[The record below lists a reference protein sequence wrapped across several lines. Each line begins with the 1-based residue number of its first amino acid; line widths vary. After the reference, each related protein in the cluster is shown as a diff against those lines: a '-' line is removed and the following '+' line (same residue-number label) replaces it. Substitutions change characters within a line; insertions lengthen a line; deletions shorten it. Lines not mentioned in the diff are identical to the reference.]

1 MSLVGCPNIHS
12 IKVEIGYEHPVSMR
26 WLKDVLLA
34 SPKLEILHMTLPR
47 HRNGISFRCDGLG
60 VYNLCVQPG
69 ETLSSLKELV
79 YEART
84 LYGRLDLQS
93 FSIPASFF
101 NWSKIRH
108 LELRGLPMFHLI
120 RSLDDQILNLQ
131 TLKLEFCSM
140 PSHQMPNVEKL
151 TILHKFLS
159 NVRGLETL
167 VLHND
172 TPHVPISAL
181 AIHGDTLKHL
191 SIRYP
196 NFRAPS
202 DRSTYA
208 AGPWTAQE
216 LDRLNRS
223 CPHISHLTLD
233 IPISDHIISSIDPP
247 DRPSHR
253 NNLRPYRYLTAL
265 AQFPQLRTATLYP
278 TFLDN
283 LGIPPPTISTDK
295 NLVRTL
301 FLHLRAH
308 KVGVPFEQLEL
319 ILNSSQQNPSS
330 PRNHFPPRSSRPALL
345 FTCTVDA
352 DGDAVVEYDKSVKW
366 DGWEEYF
373 EWNRDGVGEP
383 SIW

>member
-1 MSLVGCPNIHS
+1 MSLVECPNIHS

-47 HRNGISFRCDGLG
+47 TSQGISFRCDGLG

-79 YEART
+79 YEARAP
-84 LYGRLDLQS
+84 YGRFDLQS

-101 NWSKIRH
+101 DWSKLRH
-108 LELRGLPMFHLI
+108 LELRGLPMFHFI
-120 RSLDDQILNLQ
+120 RSLDHQILNLQ
-131 TLKLEFCSM
+131 TLKLEFCSL
-140 PSHQMPNVEKL
+140 PSHQMPNEEKI
-151 TILHKFLS
+151 TILEKFLS
-159 NVRGLETL
+159 NIRGLETL

-172 TPHVPISAL
+172 TPHVPISAI
-181 AIHGDTLKHL
+181 ATHQDTLKHL

-196 NFRAPS
+196 NLRAGS
-202 DRSTYA
+202 YWSTYA

-223 CPHISHLTLD
+223 CPHISYLTLD
-233 IPISDHIISSIDPP
+233 IPISDHIVCPIDPP

-253 NNLRPYRYLTAL
+253 NNLKPYRYLTAL
-265 AQFPQLRTATLYP
+265 SQFPQLQTATLYP
-278 TFLDN
+278 TFLDT
-283 LGIPPPTISTDK
+283 LGIQPPNIATDT

-301 FLHLRAH
+301 FLHLRAR

-319 ILNSSQQNPSS
+319 ILKSSEQNHGSH
-330 PRNHFPPRSSRPALL
+330 HFPPRSSRPTLL
-345 FTCTVDA
+345 FTCRADA
-352 DGDAVVEYDKSVKW
+352 GGDVVVEYDNSVEKG
-366 DGWEEYF
+366 GWEEYF
-373 EWNRDGVGEP
+373 EWDRDGVGEP